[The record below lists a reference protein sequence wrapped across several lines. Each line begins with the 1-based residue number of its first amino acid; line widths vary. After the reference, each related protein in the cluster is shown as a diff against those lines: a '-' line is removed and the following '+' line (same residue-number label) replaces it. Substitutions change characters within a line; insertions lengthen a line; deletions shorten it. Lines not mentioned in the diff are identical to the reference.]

1 MFERWAEKLREK
13 KNRQD
18 DEVEFKE
25 FNEAVE
31 QPKVA
36 EEKPKEEPIIPTP
49 TTAKKGSIEGAGG
62 SNIELKVVRPATFD
76 EVSTIADYLL
86 EGCTVVLNAELLD
99 KPVCIRMLDFLNG
112 VTYSTDGEIKQVSQ
126 TTFIITPNNVDV
138 SDDE

>member
-25 FNEAVE
+25 FDEAVE
-31 QPKVA
+31 QPKAA
-36 EEKPKEEPIIPTP
+36 EEPVKAEAPSPTLSS
-49 TTAKKGSIEGAGG
+49 AKKGSIEGAGG

-86 EGCTVVLNAELLD
+86 EGCTVVLNAELLE

-112 VTYSTDGEIKQVSQ
+112 VTYTLDGEIRSIAPNTYIV
-126 TTFIITPNNVDV
+126 TPNGIDV
-138 SDDE
+138 HD

>member
-13 KNRQD
+13 KHRTD

-25 FNEAVE
+25 FEEAVE
-31 QPKVA
+31 QPKKVEA
-36 EEKPKEEPIIPTP
+36 EQPAPEKAPEFNNV
-49 TTAKKGSIEGAGG
+49 KKGSIEGTG

-99 KPVCIRMLDFLNG
+99 KPICIRMLDFLNG
-112 VTYSTDGEIKQVSQ
+112 VTYTLDGEIRSIAPNTYIV
-126 TTFIITPNNVDV
+126 TPNGIDV
-138 SDDE
+138 HN

>member
-36 EEKPKEEPIIPTP
+36 EEKQKEEPIIPTP

-62 SNIELKVVRPATFD
+62 SNIELKVVRPATFE

-112 VTYSTDGEIKQVSQ
+112 VTYTLEGEIRSIAPNTYIV
-126 TTFIITPNNVDV
+126 TPNGIDV
-138 SDDE
+138 HD